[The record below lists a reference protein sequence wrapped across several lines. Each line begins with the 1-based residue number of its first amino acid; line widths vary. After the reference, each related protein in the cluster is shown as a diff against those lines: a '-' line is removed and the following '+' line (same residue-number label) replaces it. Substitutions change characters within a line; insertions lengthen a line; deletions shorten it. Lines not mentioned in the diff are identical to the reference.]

1 MGRQL
6 LGNPTI
12 TPLVRECEAH
22 DTFPFNA
29 TLLKEL
35 RMIALLRQV
44 VDPDNDEARLWSE
57 LRLHRITSDLM
68 VTLGT
73 SSKLNAEW
81 EFPTMLRDGGR
92 RAASEFAERHGADVG
107 VRSTYEIDSLL
118 DGV

>member
-1 MGRQL
+1 M
-6 LGNPTI
+6 
-12 TPLVRECEAH
+12 RECEAH